1 MPPDRPGTQETP
13 LRVAVI
19 GSGPSGFYA
28 AEHLQEQEH
37 LAIQVDMYDRLP
49 TPFGLVR
56 GGVAPD
62 HQKIKSVTRVY
73 DRIADHPE
81 FRFYGNVEMGRD
93 LTHADLAA
101 YYHAIV
107 YAVGAR
113 TDRRMGI
120 PREHL
125 PGSHS
130 ATEFVGWYNAH
141 PDFRHLGFDLSS
153 EAAVV
158 VGNGN
163 VAMDLARILASPA
176 DVLAGT
182 DIAEHALEQLA
193 ASRIREIH
201 VLGRRG
207 PAQAS
212 FTNKELKELGE
223 LPGVDVVVTRPSW
236 SWVPSSRRAWRPR
249 PTAPGTA
256 TWRSCA
262 ATPRARR
269 PGRRGGSCSTSS
281 SRRRRSSA
289 ASASRPWWWPTTS
302 STRGG
307 RHPAPPAHR
316 APLHAVHR
324 AGLPR
329 HRLPGGAAAGDPLRR
344 HGGRDPQRGRADHGP
359 AHRRAGAGRVR
370 GRLDQARPRGI
381 IGTNKPDSQETV
393 RMLLE
398 DLAAGRLDKPEVPSR
413 AVLERLLAERRHD
426 FVSYDDWQLIDLLE
440 QERGAPATRP
450 RVKYQPGV
458 EEMLHALARAQ
469 ARRSEDKPTGLRT
482 TEGPDQLVDRVPA
495 RRDAPGRADR
505 RLELLGGGPL
515 AVGGP

>member
-1 MPPDRPGTQETP
+1 MQADRLGTTDTP

-28 AEHLQEQEH
+28 AEHLQAQEH
-37 LAIQVDMYDRLP
+37 LVIQVDMYDRLP

-73 DRIADHPE
+73 DRIAGHPE

-93 LTHADLAA
+93 LTHADLTA
-101 YYHAIV
+101 YYHAII

-153 EAAVV
+153 ERAVV

-163 VAMDLARILASPA
+163 VAMDLARILASPPEL
-176 DVLAGT
+176 LAAT

-193 ASRIREIH
+193 GGRIREIH

-223 LPGVDVVVTRPSW
+223 LPDVDVVVDPADLELGPEVEAHLAAEPDRTRDRNLEILRDYA
-236 SWVPSSRRAWRPR
+236 SREPAGAPRRIVLHFLVSPVEILGSERVEALVVVHNELYESEDGSLRPQ
-249 PTAPGTA
+249 PTE
-256 TWRSCA
+256 
-262 ATPRARR
+262 
-269 PGRRGGSCSTSS
+269 
-281 SRRRRSSA
+281 RRSTL
-289 ASASRPWWWPTTS
+289 PV
-302 STRGG
+302 GLVF
-307 RHPAPPAHR
+307 R
-316 APLHAVHR
+316 AIGYQGVP
-324 AGLPR
+324 
-329 HRLPGGAAAGDPLRR
+329 LPGIPFDAMAGVIPNE
-344 HGGRDPQRGRADHGP
+344 
-359 AHRRAGAGRVR
+359 AGRIIDPRTGEPVAGEYVVGWIKR
-370 GRLDQARPRGI
+370 GPRGI
-381 IGTNKPDSQETV
+381 IGTNKPDSQESV
-393 RMLLE
+393 RMLLD
-398 DLAAGRLDKPEVPSR
+398 DLAQGRLHKEEVPSR
-413 AVLERLLAERRHD
+413 GVLERLLAERRHD

-440 QERGAPATRP
+440 QERGRALGDRP
-450 RVKYQPGV
+450 RVKFSRV
-458 EEMLHALARAQ
+458 EEMLHALQERK
-469 ARRSEDKPTGLRT
+469 RDGEPVPP
-482 TEGPDQLVDRVPA
+482 EG
-495 RRDAPGRADR
+495 
-505 RLELLGGGPL
+505 
-515 AVGGP
+515 

>member
-1 MPPDRPGTQETP
+1 MQADRLGTKDTP

-37 LAIQVDMYDRLP
+37 LVIQVDMYDRLP

-73 DRIADHPE
+73 DKIADHPE

-93 LTHADLAA
+93 LTHADLSA
-101 YYHAIV
+101 YYHAII

-153 EAAVV
+153 ERAVV

-163 VAMDLARILASPA
+163 VAMDLARILASPPEL
-176 DVLAGT
+176 LAAT

-193 ASRIREIH
+193 GSRIREIH

-223 LPGVDVVVTRPSW
+223 LPDVDVVVDPADLELGPQVEAHLVAEPNRTRDRNLEILREYSARPATGAPRRIVLHFLASPVEILG
-236 SWVPSSRRAWRPR
+236 SERVEALVVVHNELYESEDGSMRPQPTDRRTTLPVGLVFRAIGYQGVP
-249 PTAPGTA
+249 
-256 TWRSCA
+256 
-262 ATPRARR
+262 
-269 PGRRGGSCSTSS
+269 
-281 SRRRRSSA
+281 
-289 ASASRPWWWPTTS
+289 
-302 STRGG
+302 
-307 RHPAPPAHR
+307 
-316 APLHAVHR
+316 
-324 AGLPR
+324 
-329 HRLPGGAAAGDPLRR
+329 LPGIPFDAMAGVIPN
-344 HGGRDPQRGRADHGP
+344 Q
-359 AHRRAGAGRVR
+359 AGRIIDPRTGEPVTGEYVVGWIKR
-370 GRLDQARPRGI
+370 GPRGI

-393 RMLLE
+393 RMLLD
-398 DLAAGRLDKPEVPSR
+398 DLAQERLHKEEVPTR

-440 QERGAPATRP
+440 QERGRASGDRP
-450 RVKYQPGV
+450 RVKFSRV
-458 EEMLHALARAQ
+458 EEMLHALQERK
-469 ARRSEDKPTGLRT
+469 RDGDG
-482 TEGPDQLVDRVPA
+482 GPDGA
-495 RRDAPGRADR
+495 
-505 RLELLGGGPL
+505 
-515 AVGGP
+515 

>member
-1 MPPDRPGTQETP
+1 MQADRLGTQDTP

-37 LAIQVDMYDRLP
+37 LVIQVDMYDRLP

-73 DRIADHPE
+73 DKIAGHPE

-93 LTHADLAA
+93 LTHADLTA
-101 YYHAIV
+101 YYHAII

-120 PREHL
+120 SREHL

-141 PDFRHLGFDLSS
+141 PDFRHLGFDLSV
-153 EAAVV
+153 ERAVV

-176 DVLAGT
+176 ELLAAT
-182 DIAEHALEQLA
+182 DIAEHALEQLGR
-193 ASRIREIH
+193 SRIREIH

-207 PAQAS
+207 PAQAA
-212 FTNKELKELGE
+212 FTNKELKELGD
-223 LPGVDVVVTRPSW
+223 LPDVDVVVDPADLDLGPELEARLAAAPNRTRDRNLEILREYAARAATGA
-236 SWVPSSRRAWRPR
+236 SRRIVLHFLVSPVEILGSERVEQLVVVHNELYESEDGSLRPQ
-249 PTAPGTA
+249 PTARRTSLPVGLVFRAIGYQGVPLPGIPFDA
-256 TWRSCA
+256 MA
-262 ATPRARR
+262 GVIPN
-269 PGRRGGSCSTSS
+269 
-281 SRRRRSSA
+281 
-289 ASASRPWWWPTTS
+289 
-302 STRGG
+302 
-307 RHPAPPAHR
+307 
-316 APLHAVHR
+316 R
-324 AGLPR
+324 AGRIIDPR
-329 HRLPGGAAAGDPLRR
+329 TGEP
-344 HGGRDPQRGRADHGP
+344 
-359 AHRRAGAGRVR
+359 VR
-370 GRLDQARPRGI
+370 GEYVVGWIKRGPRGI

-393 RMLLE
+393 AMLLA
-398 DLAAGRLDKPEVPSR
+398 DLAEGRLDKQEVPSR

-440 QERGAPATRP
+440 QERGRASGDRP
-450 RVKYQPGV
+450 RVKFSRV
-458 EEMLHALARAQ
+458 EEMLHALQER
-469 ARRSEDKPTGLRT
+469 KRT
-482 TEGPDQLVDRVPA
+482 AEAGPPDGQGEGEGA
-495 RRDAPGRADR
+495 AISS
-505 RLELLGGGPL
+505 
-515 AVGGP
+515 

>member
-1 MPPDRPGTQETP
+1 MQADRLGTTDTP

-28 AEHLQEQEH
+28 AEHLQAQEH
-37 LAIQVDMYDRLP
+37 LVIQVDMYDRLP

-73 DRIADHPE
+73 DRIAGHPE

-93 LTHADLAA
+93 LTHADLTA
-101 YYHAIV
+101 YYHAII

-153 EAAVV
+153 ERVVV

-163 VAMDLARILASPA
+163 VAMDLARILASPPEL
-176 DVLAGT
+176 LAAT

-193 ASRIREIH
+193 GGRIREIH

-223 LPGVDVVVTRPSW
+223 LPDVDVVVDPADLELGPEVEAHLAAEPDRTRDRNLEILRDYAAREPAGA
-236 SWVPSSRRAWRPR
+236 PRRIVLHFLVSPVEILGSERVEALVVVSNELYESEDGSLRPQ
-249 PTAPGTA
+249 PTD
-256 TWRSCA
+256 
-262 ATPRARR
+262 
-269 PGRRGGSCSTSS
+269 
-281 SRRRRSSA
+281 RRSTL
-289 ASASRPWWWPTTS
+289 PV
-302 STRGG
+302 GLVF
-307 RHPAPPAHR
+307 R
-316 APLHAVHR
+316 AIGYQGVPLPGIPFDAR
-324 AGLPR
+324 AGVIPNE
-329 HRLPGGAAAGDPLRR
+329 
-344 HGGRDPQRGRADHGP
+344 
-359 AHRRAGAGRVR
+359 AGRIIDPRTGEPVVGEYVVGWIKR
-370 GRLDQARPRGI
+370 GPRGI

-393 RMLLE
+393 RMLLD
-398 DLAAGRLDKPEVPSR
+398 DLAQGRLHKAEVPSR

-440 QERGAPATRP
+440 QERGRASGDRP
-450 RVKYQPGV
+450 RVKFSRV
-458 EEMLHALARAQ
+458 EEMLHALQERK
-469 ARRSEDKPTGLRT
+469 RDGEPVPP
-482 TEGPDQLVDRVPA
+482 EG
-495 RRDAPGRADR
+495 
-505 RLELLGGGPL
+505 
-515 AVGGP
+515 

>member
-1 MPPDRPGTQETP
+1 MQADRLGTTDTP

-28 AEHLQEQEH
+28 AEHLQEQEQ
-37 LAIQVDMYDRLP
+37 LVIQVDMYDRLP

-93 LTHADLAA
+93 LTHADLTA
-101 YYHAIV
+101 YYHAII

-141 PDFRHLGFDLSS
+141 PDFRHLGFDLSV
-153 EAAVV
+153 ECAAV

-176 DVLAGT
+176 ELLAGT

-207 PAQAS
+207 PAQAA

-223 LPGVDVVVTRPSW
+223 LPDTDVVVDPADLELGPALEARLAAAPDRTRD
-236 SWVPSSRRAWRPR
+236 RNLEILR
-249 PTAPGTA
+249 GY
-256 TWRSCA
+256 A
-262 ATPRARR
+262 AR
-269 PGRRGGSCSTSS
+269 
-281 SRRRRSSA
+281 
-289 ASASRPWWWPTTS
+289 
-302 STRGG
+302 
-307 RHPAPPAHR
+307 PPAGAPRRIVLHFLVSPVEIVGSERVEELMVVRNELYESEDGSLRPQPTGRSTTLPVGLVFR
-316 APLHAVHR
+316 AIGYQGVP
-324 AGLPR
+324 
-329 HRLPGGAAAGDPLRR
+329 LPGIPFDAMAGVIPN
-344 HGGRDPQRGRADHGP
+344 Q
-359 AHRRAGAGRVR
+359 AGRIMDPRTGEPVAGEYVVGWIKR
-370 GRLDQARPRGI
+370 GPRGI

-398 DLAAGRLDKPEVPSR
+398 DLAAGRLDKEEVPSR
-413 AVLERLLAERRHD
+413 VVLERLLAERRHD

-440 QERGAPATRP
+440 QERGRASGDRP
-450 RVKYQPGV
+450 RVKFSRV
-458 EEMLHALARAQ
+458 EEMLHALHERK
-469 ARRSEDKPTGLRT
+469 RDGEP
-482 TEGPDQLVDRVPA
+482 GPP
-495 RRDAPGRADR
+495 
-505 RLELLGGGPL
+505 
-515 AVGGP
+515 

>member
-1 MPPDRPGTQETP
+1 MQGAPLGSPDNP

-37 LAIQVDMYDRLP
+37 LSIQVDMYDRLP

-73 DRIADHPE
+73 DRIAGHPE

-93 LTHADLAA
+93 LTHADLSA

-141 PDFRHLGFDLSS
+141 PDFRHLGFDLSV
-153 EAAVV
+153 ERAAV

-176 DVLAGT
+176 EMLAAT
-182 DIAEHALEQLA
+182 DIAEHALEALA
-193 ASRIREIH
+193 GSRIREIH

-207 PAQAS
+207 PAQAA
-212 FTNKELKELGE
+212 FTNKELTELGE
-223 LPGVDVVVTRPSW
+223 LPGVDVIVDPGALELGPELEVRLAARPDRTRE
-236 SWVPSSRRAWRPR
+236 RNLEILREYA
-249 PTAPGTA
+249 
-256 TWRSCA
+256 
-262 ATPRARR
+262 ARR
-269 PGRRGGSCSTSS
+269 PTG
-281 SRRRRSSA
+281 A
-289 ASASRPWWWPTTS
+289 PTTIHLHFLVS
-302 STRGG
+302 PVEILG
-307 RHPAPPAHR
+307 RDRVEGLTVVHNELYESEDGSLRPQPTDRRETLPVGLVFR
-316 APLHAVHR
+316 AIGYQGVPLAGVPFDAMAGVIPNR
-324 AGLPR
+324 AGR
-329 HRLPGGAAAGDPLRR
+329 IIDPMT
-344 HGGRDPQRGRADHGP
+344 GEP
-359 AHRRAGAGRVR
+359 VR
-370 GRLDQARPRGI
+370 GEYVVGWIKRGPRGI

-393 RMLLE
+393 RMLLA
-398 DLAAGRLDKPEVPSR
+398 DLAEGRLDKEEVPSR

-440 QERGAPATRP
+440 QERGRASGDRP
-450 RVKYQPGV
+450 RVKFSRV
-458 EEMLHALARAQ
+458 EEMLHALQERKREAEAQ
-469 ARRSEDKPTGLRT
+469 AG
-482 TEGPDQLVDRVPA
+482 G
-495 RRDAPGRADR
+495 DAQA
-505 RLELLGGGPL
+505 GGG
-515 AVGGP
+515 AGSRIS